1 MLSYNKS
8 RNCLSA
14 REWCALLRGPAQR
27 GWQCLP
33 WNKRGRR
40 SLRRACTP
48 TEQPQLVGDCVF
60 RLLTILSLLV
70 LALCFGANGVLAQA
84 TGQLQGQ
91 VVNRT
96 EGGAVPGDAPVT
108 LLVLKEMAIQDELA
122 ARADSEGRFRFEGLD
137 TSANTA
143 YQVMV
148 QYKGVNYFSDF
159 LMFEG
164 GKIPTV
170 TVDVYEPTQDSAN
183 VHAERVHV
191 IVNVRPRQL
200 QVGEM
205 HVFSNSGDRVY
216 IGPSSEL
223 SGTLRFG
230 LPVGATNLQF
240 QEGELGGRFLKVDDG
255 FVDTAPVL
263 PGTGSHQVLFS
274 YNLSYESPQFSFAVT
289 DYYTATGVNVL
300 VSDPAVQVS
309 SPVLESEGLRDM
321 QGQQWVSLAGKN
333 LPAGQEILLALS
345 NLPLEQRER
354 PALPAGTAGPASRMD
369 SVRLIVLAAAVFG
382 LGVLVGYNLPRRQQS
397 AQGSSLPSRETA
409 AETAEWSDD
418 DLVMALA
425 DLDDA
430 FERDEIPP
438 DEYHQR
444 RESLKKRLASQM
456 KRK

>member
-1 MLSYNKS
+1 MMLPTDSS
-8 RNCLSA
+8 RNCFSA
-14 REWCALLRGPAQR
+14 RERFTLKRAAVRRGLA
-27 GWQCLP
+27 CLHL
-33 WNKRGRR
+33 
-40 SLRRACTP
+40 SLRRACGP
-48 TEQPQLVGDCVF
+48 TEQSQPARDGVF
-60 RLLTILSLLV
+60 SLLAILALLV
-70 LALCFGANGVLAQA
+70 LALYFGADGALAQA
-84 TGQLQGQ
+84 TGQLEGQ
-91 VVNRT
+91 VINRT
-96 EGGAVPGDAPVT
+96 EGGTVPGDAPVT
-108 LLVLKEMAIQDELA
+108 LLVLKEMAVQDELT
-122 ARADSEGRFRFEGLD
+122 ARTDSEGRFRFEGLD
-137 TSANTA
+137 TATDTV

-164 GKIPTV
+164 GKIPPV
-170 TVDVYEPTQDSAN
+170 TMEVYEPTQDGAS
-183 VHAERVHV
+183 VHAERVHI

-200 QVGEM
+200 QVGEL
-205 HVFSNSGDRVY
+205 HVFSNSSDRVY
-216 IGPSSEL
+216 VNSSSEM

-240 QEGELGGRFLKVDDG
+240 QDGQLGGRFLSVDNG

-274 YNLSYESPQFSFAVT
+274 YNLNYDSPEFSFAVT

-333 LPAGQEILLALS
+333 LPAGQEIVLTLS
-345 NLPLEQRER
+345 NLPLEQREP
-354 PALPAGTAGPASRMD
+354 PASPASVAGPVGRID
-369 SVRLIVLAAAVFG
+369 SLRLIVLAVAVFG
-382 LGVLVGYNLPRRQQS
+382 LGVLVGYNLPRRQEAAQS
-397 AQGSSLPSRETA
+397 SSLSSREVSGG
-409 AETAEWSDD
+409 TAESDED
-418 DLVMALA
+418 DLVSALA

-438 DEYHQR
+438 DEYHER

-456 KRK
+456 KRG